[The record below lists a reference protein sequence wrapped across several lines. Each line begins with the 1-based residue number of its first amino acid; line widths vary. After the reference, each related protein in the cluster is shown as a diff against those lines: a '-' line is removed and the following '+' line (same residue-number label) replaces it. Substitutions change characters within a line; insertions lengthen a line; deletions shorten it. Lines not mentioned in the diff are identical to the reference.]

1 VEGDRVR
8 KRHATL
14 EAWTSS
20 PKNDDSAL
28 PAGLKPLLHN
38 IPNSTI
44 PDWRLHTAA
53 ESGDFGSTRV
63 CPPRSQRFALSIYG
77 ALVSISQMLAHVQRT
92 MRSSPRGR
100 GACGAKLLPAS
111 QVGHSDVPCCGCHRL
126 SLPTTLSTAMRF
138 LFSVGVAGLSWVA
151 SCLADQQAFVNDDRY
166 NKGDYGHFP
175 HQTFFSRDGIES
187 PRPNFMKPFTNCD
200 DGSYLFVSL
209 RGNFAESKPY
219 ILDPAGNLVWTFD
232 HYVGEVYNLQVQEYK
247 GKPYITYWAGDDSV
261 GGHGAGKYYM
271 LDEHYEEF
279 KQITAANGLDADLH
293 DFRITPNNTALIT
306 VYEIIEADLSSLNS
320 SLVKGEIW
328 DSLFQEIDLETGEAI
343 FQWRASEHIDWDEA
357 YLDINDQED
366 GVKGRPWDF
375 YHINTVDKDP
385 AGNYLVSGR
394 FTRSII
400 NVDGQT
406 GEILWRLGGKR
417 NDFKDLSKGAA
428 TTFAGQHDAQW
439 TDSYSSITFFDNR
452 ADWFNQ
458 IDNKSAGVKIT
469 LNTSSA
475 LSKPTAEL
483 VQTFI
488 HPSEILSTSQG
499 SMQTLPSGNILLGYG
514 FNGVVTEFSPS
525 GTALCDAFFE
535 ASAYIGSG
543 DVQSYRAY
551 KNHWTG
557 RPSAPPDIALHDGVF
572 YISWLGATE
581 VREWVLRSGF
591 AEDDEWTDI
600 AQFRKDGFETHYTLP
615 ENRRIKRWVKAFA
628 LGEDGEELGVSNALD
643 VADQITMW
651 YVHGPVED
659 AIEELEEGEEHES
672 PADGYYSFAG
682 IAVATF
688 GLCGMLV
695 LVLSLGC
702 YAARTRS
709 MGMSDDASSARAKSF
724 VDEERAAF
732 LGPDG
737 VGEEMSSTS
746 RGHTLEP

>member
-1 VEGDRVR
+1 
-8 KRHATL
+8 
-14 EAWTSS
+14 
-20 PKNDDSAL
+20 
-28 PAGLKPLLHN
+28 
-38 IPNSTI
+38 
-44 PDWRLHTAA
+44 
-53 ESGDFGSTRV
+53 
-63 CPPRSQRFALSIYG
+63 
-77 ALVSISQMLAHVQRT
+77 M
-92 MRSSPRGR
+92 
-100 GACGAKLLPAS
+100 
-111 QVGHSDVPCCGCHRL
+111 
-126 SLPTTLSTAMRF
+126 AMRF
-138 LFSVGVAGLSWVA
+138 LFSVGVACLSWVA
-151 SCLADQQAFVNDDRY
+151 WCLADQQAFVNDDRY

-247 GKPYITYWAGDDSV
+247 GKSYITYWAGDDSV

-279 KQITAANGLDADLH
+279 KQIKAANDLDADLH

-328 DSLFQEIDLETGEAI
+328 DSLFQEIDIETGEAL

-357 YLDINDQED
+357 YLDINDQGD
-366 GVKGRPWDF
+366 GDKGRPWDF

-458 IDNKSAGVKIT
+458 IDTKSAGVKIT

-475 LSKPTAEL
+475 ISKPTAEL
-483 VQTFI
+483 VQTYI
-488 HPSEILSTSQG
+488 HPSKILSTSQG
-499 SMQTLPSGNILLGYG
+499 SMQTLPSGNVLLGYG

-572 YISWLGATE
+572 YVSWLGATE

-600 AQFRKDGFETHYTLP
+600 VQFRKDGFETHYTLP
-615 ENRRIKRWVKAFA
+615 DNHRIKRWVKAFA
-628 LGEDGEELGVSNALD
+628 LGENGEELGVSNALD

-659 AIEELEEGEEHES
+659 AVDEAEVGETEHHDS

-695 LVLSLGC
+695 LVLLLGY
-702 YAARTRS
+702 YAARTR
-709 MGMSDDASSARAKSF
+709 GMRMNEDTSNARVKSF

-732 LGPDG
+732 LGPEHA
-737 VGEEMSSTS
+737 GEEMMSSTG
-746 RGHTLEP
+746 RGHALEP